1 MQSDAAEASRP
12 TVSRRRTWAFRLIAV
27 ALGMAPLVLLELLC
41 ILAGWGLP
49 AAHDDPFVGF
59 DSVVPLFVLSE
70 DGQRYETSKSRL
82 NFFTAASFPAEKPA
96 NEYRIFCLG
105 GSTVQG
111 EPFDVP
117 TSFTTWLELGL
128 QAADPSRDWRVV
140 NCGGVSYATYRL
152 VPILQ
157 EVLKHQ
163 PDLVIFYEG
172 HNEFLEG
179 RSYEPILARGRLV
192 NAALEAAS
200 RLRTF
205 TLARAAYL
213 RLVGAAPG
221 GADQRALLPSEVEAL
236 LDYRGGLEEYH
247 RDDAGRQAV
256 IDHFRFNLERIV
268 ALTRAA
274 GVPLVLMNP
283 VSNLADSPP
292 FKSEHRAD
300 LSDEELA
307 EWTTLSEQGHADL
320 RGEDHNLARATRLF
334 ERATEIDPRHA
345 GGWYSLAKCYES
357 AGDYGRAREAFIRA
371 KDEDVCPLRIL
382 EPMHQAVLDVAAQT
396 GTPLVDAR
404 RLFESK
410 SPHELVGGQ
419 WLVDHVHPGPEGHQL
434 LSDALLEKLIE
445 LDMVRPQDHWQQ
457 RKSLRYREHYDALGN
472 LYFIRGTE
480 RLARLRGWARGR
492 AEKLRSE
499 AEAKP

>member
-1 MQSDAAEASRP
+1 MIFE
-12 TVSRRRTWAFRLIAV
+12 IA
-27 ALGMAPLVLLELLC
+27 C
-41 ILAGWGLP
+41 ILAGWGRP
-49 AAHDDPFVGF
+49 TAHDDPFVGF
-59 DSVVPLFVLSE
+59 DSVVPLFVLSD
-70 DGQRYETSKSRL
+70 DGQRYEIPQARL
-82 NFFTAASFPAEKPA
+82 NFFTAASIPAQKSP
-96 NEYRIFCLG
+96 NEFRIFCLG

-128 QAADPSRDWRVV
+128 QAAEPGRDWRVV

-152 VPILQ
+152 VPILE
-157 EVLKHQ
+157 EVLALG

-192 NAALEAAS
+192 NASLEAAA

-213 RLVGAAPG
+213 RLRGAAPSST
-221 GADQRALLPSEVEAL
+221 DQRALLPSEVEAL

-300 LSDEELA
+300 LGDDELA
-307 EWTTLSEQGHADL
+307 EWTTLTEQGHADL
-320 RGEDHNLARATRLF
+320 RGEDHDLPRATRLL
-334 ERATEIDPRHA
+334 ERAAEIDPRHA

-357 AGDYGRAREAFIRA
+357 AGDYGRARAAFIRA

-382 EPMHQAVLDVAAQT
+382 EPMNQAVLDVAARS

-404 RLFESK
+404 RLFEAH

-419 WLVDHVHPGPEGHQL
+419 WLVDHVHPGPEGHQIL
-434 LSDALLEKLIE
+434 ADALLEKLIE
-445 LDMVRPQDHWQQ
+445 LNVVRPQGDWQQ
-457 RKSLRYREHYDALGN
+457 LKAQRYREHYESLGN

-492 AEKLRSE
+492 AEKLRP
-499 AEAKP
+499 AEPAPVN